1 MATTGAEVSRRTSTR
16 SPFGSVVRRTVAGSR
31 AMERSETVM
40 ESLDDCE
47 TAIAQDH
54 ETRREARGAVP
65 REPREN
71 GPRDHG
77 RSRYS
82 SLESGW
88 VDSPNRAQRNV
99 APTVTATSDIQ
110 SHRAAAD
117 SRNAIPEYA
126 TNISAITSSS
136 GRESTGQIST
146 P

>member
-16 SPFGSVVRRTVAGSR
+16 SRFGSMVRRTVAGSR

-54 ETRREARGAVP
+54 ETRREACGAVP

-77 RSRYS
+77 RSTGSIHRYTGHRRIH
-82 SLESGW
+82 LFDKVQW
-88 VDSPNRAQRNV
+88 RQQ
-99 APTVTATSDIQ
+99 IQ
-110 SHRAAAD
+110 QPGERM
-117 SRNAIPEYA
+117 
-126 TNISAITSSS
+126 
-136 GRESTGQIST
+136 GR
-146 P
+146 